1 MSSLS
6 CSVVIW
12 ERWGPQRQWVPCD
25 ENENL
30 LFCPQGSGDCSLY
43 NLAKQ
48 KIIQPALPQ
57 TLFKFNPSVYL
68 FFELIYWYCSK
79 YKRTKRKYIESQM
92 FLPCTE
98 TFGTDVSLG
107 TDFLGIFIYVCKQ
120 KGEDG
125 FSSFIKYI
133 KHICIYSTCIC
144 TLNICAC
151 KYIHI

>member
-68 FFELIYWYCSK
+68 FFWANILILLKVQKNQKKIHWKSN
-79 YKRTKRKYIESQM
+79 
-92 FLPCTE
+92 
-98 TFGTDVSLG
+98 VSILCG
-107 TDFLGIFIYVCKQ
+107 AGFLGIFIYVCKQ